1 MFFRLI
7 SERELRRL
15 SWEDN
20 DTNKKETAEMLPM
33 ISISAVFVLSEKT
46 QKDVLFR
53 VGKAR
58 QAASIISLPK
68 GWKEKIQE
76 NFKNACS

>member
-15 SWEDN
+15 SSEDN

-33 ISISAVFVLSEKT
+33 ISISAVFVSSEKT

-68 GWKEKIQE
+68 G
-76 NFKNACS
+76 

>member
-7 SERELRRL
+7 SERELRRM
-15 SWEDN
+15 SSEDN

-68 GWKEKIQE
+68 G
-76 NFKNACS
+76 

>member
-15 SWEDN
+15 SSEDN

-58 QAASIISLPK
+58 
-68 GWKEKIQE
+68 
-76 NFKNACS
+76 

>member
-15 SWEDN
+15 SSEDN

-68 GWKEKIQE
+68 G
-76 NFKNACS
+76 